1 MTDIWKNFGYGA
13 IVYLA
18 AILGI
23 DTDLYEAAQ
32 IDGANRWKQVW
43 HVTLPGMRMIIVL
56 MMVLSLGNVLN
67 AGFDQIFNLYS
78 KAVYES
84 GDILDTFVYRLG
96 LIDAQ
101 YGPATAVGLFKS
113 IISTMFI
120 SVSYWLGLSVCGL
133 PDFLREGITLKKMT
147 KGRLV
152 FQIINYTVLIFL
164 SLLCLFP
171 LLNIL
176 AMSFSSAT
184 AVSAGRV
191 SVWPVEFNTYAYS
204 YVIGKR
210 DFWNSLLKSV
220 ERVCIGVPFSM
231 LITILVAYPLSKE
244 RTQLRLRSF
253 YSWIFFFTM
262 LFSGGLI
269 PGYLL
274 IQNLHLMD
282 TIWALILP
290 MAVPVYNIVLM
301 LNFFRGIPRELEEAA
316 LIDGANQ
323 FQTCFRIY
331 VPCAKPSIAT
341 LTLFCFITHWNSYF
355 DGLIFS
361 NFPGKLSSGIFPLYR
376 SGAEGYEPFEYGTNQ
391 GAFAGG

>member
-1 MTDIWKNFGYGA
+1 M
-13 IVYLA
+13 
-18 AILGI
+18 
-23 DTDLYEAAQ
+23 
-32 IDGANRWKQVW
+32 
-43 HVTLPGMRMIIVL
+43 
-56 MMVLSLGNVLN
+56 
-67 AGFDQIFNLYS
+67 
-78 KAVYES
+78 
-84 GDILDTFVYRLG
+84 
-96 LIDAQ
+96 
-101 YGPATAVGLFKS
+101 
-113 IISTMFI
+113 
-120 SVSYWLGLSVCGL
+120 
-133 PDFLREGITLKKMT
+133 KKMT

-152 FQIINYTVLIFL
+152 FHIINYTVLIFL

-301 LNFFRGIPRELEEAA
+301 LNFFGEYPVNWRKRRLLTEPTSSRPASGFMCPVQSRQLPRSLYFVSLPIGTA
-316 LIDGANQ
+316 I
-323 FQTCFRIY
+323 
-331 VPCAKPSIAT
+331 
-341 LTLFCFITHWNSYF
+341 LT
-355 DGLIFS
+355 D
-361 NFPGKLSSGIFPLYR
+361 
-376 SGAEGYEPFEYGTNQ
+376 
-391 GAFAGG
+391 

>member
-1 MTDIWKNFGYGA
+1 M
-13 IVYLA
+13 
-18 AILGI
+18 
-23 DTDLYEAAQ
+23 
-32 IDGANRWKQVW
+32 
-43 HVTLPGMRMIIVL
+43 
-56 MMVLSLGNVLN
+56 
-67 AGFDQIFNLYS
+67 
-78 KAVYES
+78 
-84 GDILDTFVYRLG
+84 
-96 LIDAQ
+96 
-101 YGPATAVGLFKS
+101 
-113 IISTMFI
+113 
-120 SVSYWLGLSVCGL
+120 
-133 PDFLREGITLKKMT
+133 KKMT

-152 FQIINYTVLIFL
+152 FQIINYTVLILL
-164 SLLCLFP
+164 SALCLFP

-184 AVSAGRV
+184 AVAAGKV
-191 SVWPVEFNTYAYS
+191 SVLPVEFNTYAYS
-204 YVIGKR
+204 YVIGKK

-220 ERVCIGVPFSM
+220 ERVGIGVPFSM
-231 LITILVAYPLSKE
+231 LLTILVAYPLSKE

-355 DGLIFS
+355 DGLIFPIS
-361 NFPGKLSSGIFPLYR
+361 RKAIRLPLFCIRWWYRGI
-376 SGAEGYEPFEYGTNQ
+376 
-391 GAFAGG
+391 